1 MRNKCNEVMLAEP
14 SAVTALVLYPSMR
27 QAIGDYTEG
36 GDGHLMICGRLS

>member
-14 SAVTALVLYPSMR
+14 SAATVLVLYPYMR

-36 GDGHLMICGRLS
+36 GDGHLIIYGRLS